1 MPGGRN
7 DMRFVQRRNVIVTVS
22 LLILVGLATT
32 SARAHANHSGH
43 LGPATQIWI
52 GTATTRGTLARIDPA
67 VASGLLGAPRSIT
80 LGEPI
85 GAPVA
90 LSWSSERR
98 FARQVADRTIPS
110 SVRIVLYDPEGWAE
124 TPAAERRAPV
134 PAMLAF
140 GALARANGYL
150 PVITPHPSLM
160 AVQGAVCGAMV
171 GESLEAAY
179 LRCGIQAAA
188 ARAADIVEVQA
199 QFLETD
205 PDAYERFVTD
215 AATQARQAN
224 PDVQVISGI
233 STMFTEDPQVLVAA
247 WRSVRGV
254 VDGHYLNVPQGVR
267 PAVAVAFGRLVLA
280 T

>member
-1 MPGGRN
+1 
-7 DMRFVQRRNVIVTVS
+7 MRFVQRRNVIVTVS
-22 LLILVGLATT
+22 LLALVCLATT
-32 SARAHANHSGH
+32 SARAHANHAGSRY
-43 LGPATQIWI
+43 GPSSQIWI
-52 GTATTRGTLARIDPA
+52 GTVTTRGTLARIDPD
-67 VASGLLGAPRSIT
+67 ASDGLLGAPRAIT

-98 FARQVADRTIPS
+98 FARDLADRTIPA
-110 SVRIVLYDPEGWAE
+110 SVRTVLYDPEGWLA
-124 TPAAERRAPV
+124 TPPAERRAPI

-160 AVQGAVCGAMV
+160 AVHGAVCGAIV

-205 PDAYERFVTD
+205 VEAYAGFVTD
-215 AATQARQAN
+215 AAAQARQAN
-224 PDVQVISGI
+224 PDVLVVAGI
-233 STMFTEDPQVLVAA
+233 STTFTDDPQVLLAA

-267 PAVAVAFGRLVLA
+267 ADVAVAFARAVLA

>member
-1 MPGGRN
+1 MP
-7 DMRFVQRRNVIVTVS
+7 FVRRRNVIVTVS
-22 LLILVGLATT
+22 LLLLVCLATT
-32 SARAHANHSGH
+32 YAHANRTGRA
-43 LGPATQIWI
+43 GAATQIWI
-52 GTATTRGTLARIDPA
+52 GTATTRGTLARIDPG
-67 VASGLLGAPRSIT
+67 VAAGLLGAPRSIT

-98 FARQVADRTIPS
+98 FAREVAERTVPP
-110 SVRIVLYDPEGWAE
+110 SVRVVLYDPEGWLATPPAE
-124 TPAAERRAPV
+124 QRAPI

-160 AVQGAVCGAMV
+160 AVHGAVCGAIA
-171 GESLEAAY
+171 GESLEVAY
-179 LRCGIQAAA
+179 LRCGIQGAA

-205 PDAYERFVTD
+205 PDAYGRFVTD
-215 AATQARQAN
+215 AAAQARLAN
-224 PDVQVISGI
+224 PGVQVISGI
-233 STMFTEDPQVLVAA
+233 STMFTEDPQVLLAA

-254 VDGHYLNVPQGVR
+254 VDGHYLNVPQGIR
-267 PAVAVAFGRLVLA
+267 ANVAVAFARDVLPG
-280 T
+280 